1 VIERCGGD
9 MTANP
14 NGERRACADVFARI
28 AMATVLLVTA
38 IAALAITSVMHGH
51 ERAAARD
58 RVQQRTAPSRP
69 AMSSPQ
75 LQGLGAVG
83 TFAFG
88 HLEFDWDPTAPDGV
102 PGFDTWPPG
111 GR

>member
-1 VIERCGGD
+1 

-14 NGERRACADVFARI
+14 NGDRPARTDVFVRVV
-28 AMATVLLVTA
+28 MATVLLVAA
-38 IAALAITSVMHGH
+38 IIALAITSVMYSH

-58 RVQQRTAPSRP
+58 RVLQRSAPSRP

-75 LQGLGAVG
+75 SQGFGTAG

-88 HLEFDWDPTAPDGV
+88 YLEFDWDPTAPDGV

-111 GR
+111 GRSQ